1 MQIGPSILIVDSEV
15 TGRAQLRRALDSLN
29 GAFPHRVLGEVSDAQ
44 SAIERIDA
52 LHPEVLLVDA
62 VLPGMSGIE
71 LVRRLTPPVPPVRP
85 PSSPV
90 PPPSVIF
97 VSGSARYAVDAFE
110 VKAIDYL
117 LKPVEVPRLLQALRR
132 VDEKPSSAPQ
142 VPPAPAPQPAADP
155 EPTRAAR
162 RHFAVHER
170 GRLML
175 VPVEQVIYLKA
186 ELKYVT
192 VRTRQREFLIED
204 SLSSLE
210 AEFAGHFVRVHRN
223 ALVARSSIAGFER
236 VAPGPDDL
244 GDARWQVV
252 LRDVP
257 ERLPVSRRQWSSLRT
272 LIG

>member
-1 MQIGPSILIVDSEV
+1 MQIGHSILIVDSELA
-15 TGRAQLRRALDSLN
+15 GRAQLRRALDSLN

-71 LVRRLTPPVPPVRP
+71 LVRRLTPSVPPARP
-85 PSSPV
+85 PALPV

-97 VSGSARYAVDAFE
+97 VSGSAHYAVDAFE

-117 LKPVEVPRLLQALRR
+117 LKPVEAPRLLQALRR
-132 VDEKPSSAPQ
+132 VDEKPASPQ
-142 VPPAPAPQPAADP
+142 QVLPAPAPVAADP
-155 EPTRAAR
+155 EPARAAR

-192 VRTRQREFLIED
+192 VRTRQREYLIED

-210 AEFAGHFVRVHRN
+210 AELAGLFVRVHRN
-223 ALVARSSIAGFER
+223 ALVARSAIAGFER
-236 VAPGPDDL
+236 VGSGPDES

>member
-1 MQIGPSILIVDSEV
+1 
-15 TGRAQLRRALDSLN
+15 LD
-29 GAFPHRVLGEVSDAQ
+29 EVSDARE
-44 SAIERIDA
+44 AIERVDQ
-52 LHPEVLLVDA
+52 LHPELLLVDA

-71 LVRRLTPPVPPVRP
+71 LARRLSPTPQPASRPNAPPVPPP
-85 PSSPV
+85 A
-90 PPPSVIF
+90 VIF
-97 VSGSARYAVDAFE
+97 VSGSPRYAVDAFE
-110 VKAIDYL
+110 VKALDYL
-117 LKPVEVPRLLQALRR
+117 LKPVESGRLLQALRR
-132 VDEKPSSAPQ
+132 VDDPAGMQPG
-142 VPPAPAPQPAADP
+142 VVNAPALPLTPTS
-155 EPTRAAR
+155 EPPRTAR

-210 AEFAGHFVRVHRN
+210 AEFGGHFVRVHRN

-236 VAPGPDDL
+236 IAPDPSDGGEP
-244 GDARWQVV
+244 RWQVV
-252 LRDVP
+252 LRDVS

>member
-1 MQIGPSILIVDSEV
+1 MQIGHSILIVDSEV
-15 TGRAQLRRALDSLN
+15 AGRAQLRRALDSLN
-29 GAFPHRVLGEVSDAQ
+29 GAFPHRVLDEVSDAQ

-71 LVRRLTPPVPPVRP
+71 LVRRLTPPAPPARP
-85 PSSPV
+85 PALPV

-117 LKPVEVPRLLQALRR
+117 LKPVEAPRLLQALRR
-132 VDEKPSSAPQ
+132 VDEKPASPSPVVSAPAAL
-142 VPPAPAPQPAADP
+142 PAEP
-155 EPTRAAR
+155 EPPRAAR

-192 VRTRQREFLIED
+192 VRTRQREYLIED

-210 AEFAGHFVRVHRN
+210 AEFGGHFVRVHRN
-223 ALVARSSIAGFER
+223 ALVARPSIAGFER
-236 VAPGPDDL
+236 VAAGPDDS

>member
-1 MQIGPSILIVDSEV
+1 MQNGHSILIVDNEIA
-15 TGRAQLRRALDSLN
+15 GRTQLRRALDALN
-29 GAFPHRVLGEVSDAQ
+29 GSYPHRVLDEVSDAK
-44 SAIERIDA
+44 AAMARIDQ

-62 VLPGMSGIE
+62 VLPGMNGIE
-71 LVRRLTPPVPPVRP
+71 LVRQLAPERAAAG
-85 PSSPV
+85 SV
-90 PPPSVIF
+90 PPPAVIF
-97 VSGSARYAVDAFE
+97 VSGSSRYAVDAIA
-110 VKAIDYL
+110 VNAVDYL
-117 LKPVEVPRLLQALRR
+117 LKPVESARLLQALKR
-132 VDEKPSSAPQ
+132 VDQTQAPGASPLPALHLPERVDQ
-142 VPPAPAPQPAADP
+142 EPPR
-155 EPTRAAR
+155 TAR

-192 VRTRQREFLIED
+192 LRTRQREFLIED

-210 AEFAGHFVRVHRN
+210 AEFGGHFVRVHRN

-236 VAPGPDDL
+236 VASTTPGDTGEP
-244 GDARWQVV
+244 RWQVV

>member
-1 MQIGPSILIVDSEV
+1 
-15 TGRAQLRRALDSLN
+15 
-29 GAFPHRVLGEVSDAQ
+29 VSDAQ
-44 SAIERIDA
+44 QAIERIDA

-71 LVRRLTPPVPPVRP
+71 LARRIAPVPP
-85 PSSPV
+85 PSRSGVLPV
-90 PPPSVIF
+90 LPPSVIF
-97 VSGSARYAVDAFE
+97 VSGSGRYAVDAFE
-110 VKAIDYL
+110 VKAVDYL
-117 LKPVEVPRLLQALRR
+117 LKPVDAPRLLQALRR
-132 VDEKPSSAPQ
+132 IDDKSPAAQ
-142 VPPAPAPQPAADP
+142 PPAPAPSPVPQVGGPEAAR
-155 EPTRAAR
+155 TAR

-192 VRTRQREFLIED
+192 VRTRQREYLIED

-236 VAPGPDDL
+236 IAPAQDETGEV
-244 GDARWQVV
+244 RWQVV

>member
-1 MQIGPSILIVDSEV
+1 MTQKGTDYTGGLKWVRVLHVEATVMQMGHSILIVDSEV
-15 TGRAQLRRALDSLN
+15 AGRAQLRRALDSLN
-29 GAFPHRVLGEVSDAQ
+29 NAFPHRVLGEVNDAQ

-62 VLPGMSGIE
+62 VLPGMSG
-71 LVRRLTPPVPPVRP
+71 
-85 PSSPV
+85 
-90 PPPSVIF
+90 
-97 VSGSARYAVDAFE
+97 SARYAVDAFQ
-110 VKAIDYL
+110 VKAVDYL

-132 VDEKPSSAPQ
+132 VDDKPAGPQ
-142 VPPAPAPQPAADP
+142 SVLPAPAPANTDP
-155 EPTRAAR
+155 EPARAAR

-170 GRLML
+170 GRLMR

-192 VRTRQREFLIED
+192 VRTRQREYLIED
-204 SLSSLE
+204 SPSSLE

-236 VAPGPDDL
+236 VASGPPES
-244 GDARWQVV
+244 GEARWQVV

-257 ERLPVSRRQWSSLRT
+257 ERLRVSRRQWSSLRS